1 WRGGTDVA
9 SEAWRLI
16 GELLYQE
23 HIGEGSS
30 READELWLT
39 LRSEAAKGAADVFLH
54 LQGAEGTIG
63 MDFKNQEL
71 GCWRRLL
78 KHSGHMRDL
87 MEHSLLQLD
96 HLVSMSK
103 RNTRDGR
110 DLFVVQLLGAI
121 GNQSTVA
128 LLRRLV
134 SHPTLGREAVA
145 AIEKINGREP

>member
-1 WRGGTDVA
+1 GAGFSDSFVLRELVTFCDESSKDVFRSHAADVRLDEPMQQEAVAIWCLAIIGCARLGLPMPAWRGGTDVA
-9 SEAWRLI
+9 SQAWRLI

-87 MEHSLLQLD
+87 M
-96 HLVSMSK
+96 
-103 RNTRDGR
+103 
-110 DLFVVQLLGAI
+110 
-121 GNQSTVA
+121 
-128 LLRRLV
+128 
-134 SHPTLGREAVA
+134 
-145 AIEKINGREP
+145 